1 MWQAE
6 KFAALNY
13 RIQNLGE
20 QFFYAKIFLRQ
31 NFFTPKFFYAKK
43 THFFT
48 PKSFFY
54 AKTFLRQ
61 KRDPEN
67 LRGME
72 VEVQRA
78 VPNFPHQCY
87 PRIKPNYSTR
97 T

>member
-54 AKTFLRQ
+54 AKTFFTPKKWPWKFARNGGGGPKGGPKFSAPMLPKDKTQ
-61 KRDPEN
+61 
-67 LRGME
+67 L
-72 VEVQRA
+72 
-78 VPNFPHQCY
+78 
-87 PRIKPNYSTR
+87 
-97 T
+97 